1 MKQWKII
8 LIPVVL
14 AYLTILGLFLL
25 AQRTLIYRPT
35 PLNGDTPQKYGLHYQ
50 DVSFPSSDGITIT
63 GWWIQHPQGKTPR
76 PVLLYCHGNGANIS
90 LLSEVSRLF
99 YDFGFD
105 ELLFD
110 YRSFGASQH
119 APLSEIA
126 VDADALAAYHWIQTR
141 GVPENR
147 MLIWGH
153 SLGSS
158 VAAWLATQ
166 THPAGLILEGAFP
179 STRAISTKRYPWLLV
194 FPFMIQDPFDT
205 EAYVQK
211 RTCPLLEF
219 HAEKDTIIPIDL
231 GERVFAKAV
240 EPKQF
245 VVVKG
250 IDHNDFPSVAEE
262 YKDVVMNFTKGCLK
276 QAATR

>member
-8 LIPVVL
+8 LIPLVL
-14 AYLTILGLFLL
+14 AYLTILGIFLL
-25 AQRTLIYRPT
+25 AQRSLIFFPS
-35 PLNGDTPQKYGLHYQ
+35 PLNGETPQKYGLSYKE
-50 DVSFPSSDGITIT
+50 VSFPSLDGTTLT
-63 GWWIQHPQGKTPR
+63 GWWLKHPGVNNTR
-76 PVLLYCHGNGANIS
+76 PVLLYCHGNGANLS
-90 LLSEVSRLF
+90 FLSEVSRIF

-110 YRSFGASQH
+110 YRSYGASQH
-119 APLSEIA
+119 APLSEKA
-126 VDADALAAYHWIQTR
+126 VDGDSLAAYRWLQAQ

-147 MLIWGH
+147 LILWGH

-179 STRAISTKRYPWLLV
+179 STLAISHKRYPWLLV
-194 FPFMIQDPFDT
+194 PPFLVQDPFDT
-205 EAYVQK
+205 ESYVQK
-211 RTCPLLEF
+211 RSCPLLEF

-231 GERVFAKAV
+231 GERVYSKAV

-250 IDHNDFPSVAEE
+250 IDHNDFPSVAAQ
-262 YKDVVMNFTKGCLK
+262 YKDVVMDFVNRCLGRSAK
-276 QAATR
+276 R

>member
-1 MKQWKII
+1 VKQWKII
-8 LIPVVL
+8 LIPLVL
-14 AYLTILGLFLL
+14 AYLTILGIFLL
-25 AQRTLIYRPT
+25 AQRSLIFFPS
-35 PLNGDTPQKYGLHYQ
+35 PLNGETPQKYGLSYKE
-50 DVSFPSSDGITIT
+50 VSFPSLDGTTLT
-63 GWWIQHPQGKTPR
+63 GWWLKHPGVNNTR
-76 PVLLYCHGNGANIS
+76 PVLLYCHGNGANLS
-90 LLSEVSRLF
+90 FLSEVSRIF

-110 YRSFGASQH
+110 YRSYGASQH
-119 APLSEIA
+119 APLSEKA
-126 VDADALAAYHWIQTR
+126 VDGDSLAAYRWLQAQ

-147 MLIWGH
+147 LILWGH

-179 STRAISTKRYPWLLV
+179 STLAISHKRYPWLLV
-194 FPFMIQDPFDT
+194 PPFLVQDPFDT
-205 EAYVQK
+205 ESYVQK
-211 RTCPLLEF
+211 RSCPLLEF

-231 GERVFAKAV
+231 GERVYSKAV

-250 IDHNDFPSVAEE
+250 IDHNDFPSVAAQ
-262 YKDVVMNFTKGCLK
+262 YKDVVMDFVNRCLGRSAK
-276 QAATR
+276 R

>member
-8 LIPVVL
+8 LVPVVL

-25 AQRTLIYRPT
+25 AQRSLIFHPT
-35 PLNGDTPQKYGLHYQ
+35 PLNGDSPRKYGLSYQ
-50 DVSFPSSDGITIT
+50 DVSFPSMDGTTIT
-63 GWWIQHPQGKTPR
+63 GWWIQHPPGQTTR
-76 PVLLYCHGNGANIS
+76 PVLLYCHGNGANLS
-90 LLSEVSRLF
+90 LLSEVTRLF
-99 YDFGFD
+99 YDYGFD
-105 ELLFD
+105 ELLID
-110 YRSFGASQH
+110 YRSYGTSQQ
-119 APLSEIA
+119 APLSEKA
-126 VDADALAAYHWIQTR
+126 VDEDALSAYHWLQAK
-141 GVPENR
+141 GVPENQ
-147 MLIWGH
+147 LILWGH

-179 STRAISTKRYPWLLV
+179 STLAISYRRYPWLLV
-194 FPFMIQDPFDT
+194 LPFMIKDPFETKD
-205 EAYVQK
+205 YVEK
-211 RTCPLLEF
+211 RTCPLLQF

-250 IDHNDFPSVAEE
+250 IDHNDFPSVAAQ
-262 YKDVVMNFTKGCLK
+262 YKDVVMTFTNKCLE
-276 QAATR
+276 QAAKH